1 MDALCEALY
10 SLQGSVKSYTLTL
23 KRDLNILILA
33 MRYPIARYFL
43 LTKTEKIMEKVYWTM
58 RNGQQIDVDLMDE
71 KHLRN
76 TLKMIIRNSKKQVIK
91 PVTKEFKSN
100 GEIAQEMHDNMII
113 EEIMGD
119 MMDEWY
125 GQ

>member
-1 MDALCEALY
+1 MD
-10 SLQGSVKSYTLTL
+10 
-23 KRDLNILILA
+23 II
-33 MRYPIARYFL
+33 
-43 LTKTEKIMEKVYWTM
+43 YWTM

-71 KHLRN
+71 NHLRN
-76 TLKMIIRNSKKQVIK
+76 TLKMIINNSNKKVVK
-91 PVTKEFKSN
+91 PVVKEFKFN

-113 EEIMGD
+113 EDIMGD

>member
-1 MDALCEALY
+1 M
-10 SLQGSVKSYTLTL
+10 
-23 KRDLNILILA
+23 
-33 MRYPIARYFL
+33 
-43 LTKTEKIMEKVYWTM
+43 IMNKEIIYWTM

-71 KHLRN
+71 KHLKN
-76 TLKMIIRNSKKQVIK
+76 TLKMIIRNSNKQVVK
-91 PVTKEFKSN
+91 PVKEFKFN

-113 EEIMGD
+113 EDIMGD

>member
-1 MDALCEALY
+1 
-10 SLQGSVKSYTLTL
+10 
-23 KRDLNILILA
+23 
-33 MRYPIARYFL
+33 
-43 LTKTEKIMEKVYWTM
+43 MEKVYWTM

-76 TLKMIIRNSKKQVIK
+76 TLKMIIKNSKKQVVK
-91 PVTKEFKSN
+91 PVTKEFKFN
-100 GEIAQEMHDNMII
+100 GEIAQEMHDAMII

-125 GQ
+125 DITEN